1 VTPPVMPSKLY
12 SEYVFDGHEVAP
24 RFWGPIP
31 LNMKEAV
38 TISRPLIKGYR
49 TNQQPLFSPERFSR
63 FCDALRN
70 IHREYQGLTPKVKKN
85 LDLLEEQI
93 AVVEAGHQ
101 PALFGGPGFVI
112 NKLTTIARLAT
123 LQNTAPIMFVGDH
136 DHEQKEL
143 TVIHLP
149 SPGPR
154 GITFSMPV
162 PREYKQSPMHVLP
175 LPSQTWFNQ
184 AITKITSTYH
194 ELVAGLPK
202 ELKSQY
208 ENRIQTL
215 TNILESTFTQASTI
229 SEWSLLLWMQIVN
242 LSQDSGILFQVFSN
256 SSIRQLMLPAFEYLL
271 KSPTRSRLI
280 QALNHSGS
288 QLKEFGYTPGIGVRD
303 EDYVP
308 FHLECPTKDCHRTRL
323 DPTLIHSSTNGK
335 VEISARC
342 PKCRTDHSIQVKE
355 KSPDLSPWS
364 DFLSPRVDTRAFLV
378 QSYTPV
384 ILHIGGAGETD
395 YHAQV
400 SPALEAIQSTSP
412 IFFRYTRLYYGNPWT
427 RRQAQKLTSEN
438 LSSLQLSELQFHTS
452 AIATGY
458 NEDNPGVTRALFAAS
473 GEYILETAAQL
484 ISDESRLEKERMDT
498 IIQQRESTDPTSKEK
513 LQSKVGVLTRRRQ
526 LVQTYLSQMFGRYSP
541 ERLGQESSFAWID
554 SAISVGPNELFNRLS
569 AHYQPL
575 TPPSATY
582 YLFDEP
588 NE

>member
-1 VTPPVMPSKLY
+1 MTPPVMPSRMY

-38 TISRPLIKGYR
+38 NISRPLIKGYR
-49 TNQQPLFSPERFSR
+49 TNQQPVFSQERFSK

-70 IHREYQGLTPKVKKN
+70 IHREYQRLTPRVKKN

-112 NKLTTIARLAT
+112 NKLATIARLAS
-123 LQNTAPIMFVGDH
+123 LQKTVPIMFVGDH

-154 GITFSMPV
+154 GITFSMPI
-162 PREYKQSPMHVLP
+162 PHEYKQSPMHVLP
-175 LPSQTWFNQ
+175 LPPQTWFSQ
-184 AITKITSTYH
+184 ALMKISSTYH

-202 ELKSQY
+202 EQKSQY
-208 ENRIQTL
+208 ANRIQTL
-215 TNILESTFTQASTI
+215 TSILESTFTQASTI
-229 SEWSLLLWMQIVN
+229 SEWSLLLWMQIIN
-242 LSQDSGILFQVFSN
+242 MSHDSGILFQVFSN

-288 QLKEFGYTPGIGVRD
+288 QLKEFGYTPSIGVRD
-303 EDYVP
+303 EDFVP
-308 FHLECPTKDCHRTRL
+308 FHLECPTKGCNRTRL
-323 DPTLIHSSTNGK
+323 DPTFTHPSINGK

-342 PKCRTDHSIQVKE
+342 PKCRTYHSILIKE
-355 KSPDLSPWS
+355 KSPDLSPWA
-364 DFLSPRVDTRAFLV
+364 DLLSPRVDTRAFLV

-384 ILHIGGAGETD
+384 ILHVGGAGETD

-400 SPALEAIQSTSP
+400 SPALEAIQSISP

-427 RRQAQKLTSEN
+427 RRQAQKLLSEN
-438 LSSLQLSELQFHTS
+438 LTSLQPSELHCHTS

-458 NEDNPGVTRALFAAS
+458 NEDNPGVTRSLFAAS

-484 ISDESRLEKERMDT
+484 ITDESQLEKERMDT
-498 IIQQRESTDPTSKEK
+498 ISQQREATDPTSKEE
-513 LQSKVGVLTRRRQ
+513 LQSKVGILTRRRQ

-554 SAISVGPNELFNRLS
+554 NAISLGPNELFNRLS

-575 TPPSATY
+575 TPPAATH

>member
-175 LPSQTWFNQ
+175 LP
-184 AITKITSTYH
+184 
-194 ELVAGLPK
+194 
-202 ELKSQY
+202 
-208 ENRIQTL
+208 TL
-215 TNILESTFTQASTI
+215 TSILESTFTQASTI
-229 SEWSLLLWMQIVN
+229 SEWSILLWMQIVN
-242 LSQDSGILFQVFSN
+242 LSQDSGILFQIFSN

-271 KSPTRSRLI
+271 KSQTRSRLI

-288 QLKEFGYTPGIGVRD
+288 QLKEFGYTPGIGVRA

-308 FHLECPTKDCHRTRL
+308 FHLECPTKGCHRTRL
-323 DPTLIHSSTNGK
+323 DPTLTHPSTNSK
-335 VEISARC
+335 VEISTRC
-342 PKCRTDHSIQVKE
+342 PKCRTEHSILIKE
-355 KSPDLSPWS
+355 KSPDLSPWA

-384 ILHIGGAGETD
+384 ILHVGGAGETD

-400 SPALEAIQSTSP
+400 SPALEAIQSISP
-412 IFFRYTRLYYGNPWT
+412 IFFRYNRLYYGNPWT
-427 RRQAQKLTSEN
+427 RRQAQKLSSEN
-438 LSSLQLSELQFHTS
+438 LNSLQPSELHFHTS
-452 AIATGY
+452 AITTGY
-458 NEDNPGVTRALFAAS
+458 NEDNPGVTRSLFAAS

-484 ISDESRLEKERMDT
+484 ISDESRLERERMDT
-498 IIQQRESTDPTSKEK
+498 IIQQREATDPTSKEE

-541 ERLGQESSFAWID
+541 ERLGQESSFVWID
-554 SAISVGPNELFNRLS
+554 SAISLGPNELFNRLS

-575 TPPSATY
+575 TPPAATH